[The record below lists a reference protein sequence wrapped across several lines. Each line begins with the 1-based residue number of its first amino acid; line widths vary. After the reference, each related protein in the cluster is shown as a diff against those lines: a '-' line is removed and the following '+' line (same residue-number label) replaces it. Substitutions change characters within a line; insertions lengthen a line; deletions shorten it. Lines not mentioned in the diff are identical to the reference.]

1 MFNAKIIILMLR
13 GSSFSPGLRKPS
25 FGPTKMPKARE
36 ESIMDL
42 SHYNKKSPIK
52 HSSPQT
58 ILLDP
63 SLHTEIYSRSLVFRT
78 KNLIYYFIRLLCYL
92 FYSSHLLNIPP
103 GNPKCFASI
112 SKYFSLLSIFSFY
125 PQDVLNQSKLS
136 IVNWYHPIYKNP
148 LLIFKLVSKMF

>member
-25 FGPTKMPKARE
+25 FGPTKMPKAPE

-42 SHYNKKSPIK
+42 SHYNNKSPIK

-63 SLHTEIYSRSLVFRT
+63 SLHTEIYSRSPVFRT

-92 FYSSHLLNIPP
+92 FYSSHLLNIPQEILNALHLYP
-103 GNPKCFASI
+103 SILACYQFFLFI
-112 SKYFSLLSIFSFY
+112 SKMSLI
-125 PQDVLNQSKLS
+125 NQ
-136 IVNWYHPIYKNP
+136 NCQ
-148 LLIFKLVSKMF
+148 